1 MANPTTTAPQIH
13 NRPIQANDL
22 PAVAALHARVFG
34 PGRFTRTAYRIREGT
49 PAISSFCRAAFQGDQ
64 LVASLRLTEVTIGGT
79 GRHLLLGP
87 LAVDPQ
93 FAGLGYGKA
102 LVSEALE
109 AAGTARIDSVV
120 LIGDLPYY
128 DRFGFTRVP
137 PGQIAFPGPVDPAR
151 ILARALKD
159 GIPPAS
165 GAIAPAL

>member
-1 MANPTTTAPQIH
+1 MTKPSAHEPQIH
-13 NRPIQANDL
+13 NRPLKAGDL

-34 PGRFTRTAYRIREGT
+34 PGRFTRTAYRVREGT
-49 PAISSFCRAAFQGDQ
+49 PAISRFCRGAFQGDQ
-64 LVASLRLTEVTIGGT
+64 LVASLRLTEVTIGGA

-109 AAGTARIDSVV
+109 AATTAGFDSVV
-120 LIGDLPYY
+120 LVGDLPYY

-151 ILARALKD
+151 ILARALKN
-159 GIPPAS
+159 GLPPAS
-165 GAIAPAL
+165 GAIARKI